1 MVSVSRLG
9 ADPRETVLADR
20 AQGLATN
27 RGRVTDVVALRPDL
41 IITSAGDP
49 NAAATARRLG
59 IRTVELPQPRTVM
72 DIAGNI
78 RTVATALGQMRR
90 GGALVAALRVY
101 FGQPPARQQPAL
113 LVAGGGFV
121 AGADGLSAEAL
132 RHAGLAAQ
140 AVPRGRVSLE
150 RLLLA
155 PPAVLL
161 TSRYHPGEASAN
173 QAWLLHPAL
182 ARLPTS
188 VRQIATD
195 GRRWTCMGPTLA
207 PEIARLRRQ
216 SAS

>member
-1 MVSVSRLG
+1 M
-9 ADPRETVLADR
+9 LADR
-20 AQGLATN
+20 ARGLATN

-59 IRTVELPQPRTVM
+59 IRTVELPQPRTLT
-72 DIAGNI
+72 DIAANI
-78 RTVATALGQMRR
+78 RTVAAALGQEAR
-90 GGALVAALRVY
+90 GQALGATVADN
-101 FGQPPARQQPAL
+101 FGTVPIRQQPAL

-121 AGADGLSAEAL
+121 AGANGLAAEAL

-155 PPAVLL
+155 PPAVLV
-161 TSRYHPGEASAN
+161 TSHYHPGEASAN
-173 QAWLLHPAL
+173 QAWLMHPAL
-182 ARLPTS
+182 ARLPGS
-188 VRQIATD
+188 VRQIVTD

-216 SAS
+216 LAS